1 MSGLEKDFPAAEVVM
16 ADYAD
21 EDSLKAACRNM
32 EGVFIITNGLTNERV
47 AMTNMVAALKA
58 ANSAVNII
66 RLVVSSSQIYSNVAR
81 LMSEVWGEA
90 VTYES
95 SKEAFFEEYSDMG
108 DMGRNYL
115 WDFFEY
121 EGENEVVWARNDFVE
136 RTLGRKPVSVRDWLV
151 EHREVMLGH

>member
-66 RLVVSSSQIYSNVAR
+66 RLVVSSSQIVICTFAGFTR
-81 LMSEVWGEA
+81 
-90 VTYES
+90 
-95 SKEAFFEEYSDMG
+95 
-108 DMGRNYL
+108 
-115 WDFFEY
+115 
-121 EGENEVVWARNDFVE
+121 
-136 RTLGRKPVSVRDWLV
+136 
-151 EHREVMLGH
+151 

>member
-1 MSGLEKDFPAAEVVM
+1 M
-16 ADYAD
+16 
-21 EDSLKAACRNM
+21 
-32 EGVFIITNGLTNERV
+32 
-47 AMTNMVAALKA
+47 
-58 ANSAVNII
+58 
-66 RLVVSSSQIYSNVAR
+66 QYSNVAR